1 VNDSLHFKIPG
12 IMKWLLTCVFF
23 LGLSQFTKADAAFTA
38 DSSRTLRGRGANF
51 LSKEGYRDT
60 VQVPMVIP
68 VKVSPYQNSI
78 YKRRLDA
85 IQKDVQLDY
94 NGFVQSNIDVYLG
107 QREEI
112 GRLIGL
118 SKYYFPIYEK
128 SFRDAGIPDEIK
140 YLSIV
145 ESQLN
150 PYAISRVGATGP
162 WQFMG
167 TTAKIYGLNMDSYV
181 DERRDPIQSSQA
193 AAAYLKDAY
202 QEFGDWLV
210 AIASY
215 NCGKSNVIR
224 AIEEAGANDFWSIRP
239 YLPVETRG
247 YVPAY
252 IAMTYMMNYYE
263 QYNISPQQCNYMI
276 KTDTVS
282 VNKLVSLSSISE
294 TLNID
299 PTTLAV
305 LNPQYRMLMINGSA
319 ASPRTLVIPKA
330 VKEKYAAT
338 YNSLNAEIVAARPH
352 SAYTS
357 YVEVELPKPK
367 PQPMVAVIAPI
378 VKKEEVL
385 PPPKKKEP
393 LSYISYRVQ
402 QGDTLAAI
410 ANKFGGTT
418 PEDIKEQNGL
428 KTDDVQPGMMLMIS
442 KS

>member
-1 VNDSLHFKIPG
+1 
-12 IMKWLLTCVFF
+12 MKRLITCVIF
-23 LGLSQFTKADAAFTA
+23 LVLSQIIKADAKSII
-38 DSSRTLRGRGANF
+38 DSSRSAKRITGASF
-51 LSKEGYRDT
+51 LSREGYRDT
-60 VQVPMVIP
+60 VQVPVMIP
-68 VKVSPYQNSI
+68 AHISGYQGNI
-78 YKRRLDA
+78 MKRRLDS
-85 IQKDVQLDY
+85 ITNEVPLDY
-94 NGFVQSNIDVYLG
+94 NGFVQSNIDAYLG
-107 QREEI
+107 QREEMARI
-112 GRLIGL
+112 VGL

-128 SFRDAGIPDEIK
+128 AFRDAGIPEEIK

-181 DERRDPIQSSQA
+181 DERRDPIQASQA

-224 AIEEAGANDFWSIRP
+224 AIEEAGASDFWSIRP

-252 IAMTYMMNYYE
+252 IAMTYMMHYYPRYNINPQTCNYY
-263 QYNISPQQCNYMI
+263 I

-282 VNKLVSLSSISE
+282 VNKMISLSSVSE
-294 TLNID
+294 ALNID
-299 PTTLAV
+299 PTVLAV
-305 LNPQYRMLMINGSA
+305 MNPQYRMLIINGSA
-319 ASPRTLVIPKA
+319 TSPRVLVIPKA
-330 VKEKYAAT
+330 VKEKYAT
-338 YNSLNAEIVAARPH
+338 LYNSLNAEIFAARPH
-352 SAYTS
+352 SS
-357 YVEVELPKPK
+357 YASYAIVEPPKPK
-367 PQPMVAVIAPI
+367 PQPMVAAVKVPEQI
-378 VKKEEVL
+378 VKKEE
-385 PPPKKKEP
+385 PPVVKKKEP
-393 LSYISYRVQ
+393 VSYISYRVQ
-402 QGDTLAAI
+402 QGDTLPVI
-410 ANKFGGTT
+410 ASKFGGTSA
-418 PEDIKEQNGL
+418 EDIKEQNGL

>member
-1 VNDSLHFKIPG
+1 
-12 IMKWLLTCVFF
+12 MKWLFACAFILV
-23 LGLSQFTKADAAFTA
+23 LSQFTKADAAFIA

-51 LSKEGYRDT
+51 LVREGYRDT
-60 VQVPMVIP
+60 VQVPVVIP

-112 GRLIGL
+112 GKLIGL
-118 SKYYFPIYEK
+118 SHYYFPIYEK
-128 SFRDAGIPDEIK
+128 AFRDAGIPEEIK

-167 TTAKIYGLNMDSYV
+167 TTAKIYGLGMDSYV
-181 DERRDPIQSSQA
+181 DERRDPIQSAKA

-202 QEFGDWLV
+202 VQFGDWLV

-224 AIEEAGANDFWSIRP
+224 AIEEAGASDFWSIRP

-263 QYNISPQQCNYMI
+263 QYNITPQQCNYLI

-282 VNKLVSLSSISE
+282 VNKMVSLSSVSE
-294 TLNID
+294 ALNID
-299 PTTLAV
+299 PTTLAT

-319 ASPRTLVIPKA
+319 ASPRTLVIPK
-330 VKEKYAAT
+330 VLKEKYAT
-338 YNSLNAEIVAARPH
+338 VSNTLNSEMFAARPH
-352 SAYTS
+352 SSYAS

-367 PQPMVAVIAPI
+367 PKPMIAAVAVPP
-378 VKKEEVL
+378 VKKEEIAA
-385 PPPKKKEP
+385 PAPPKKKEP
-393 LSYISYRVQ
+393 TSYISYRVQ

-410 ANKFGGTT
+410 ATKFGGTT
-418 PEDIKEQNGL
+418 AEDIKEQNGL
-428 KTDDVQPGMMLMIS
+428 KTDDVQPGMMLMIG
-442 KS
+442 KG